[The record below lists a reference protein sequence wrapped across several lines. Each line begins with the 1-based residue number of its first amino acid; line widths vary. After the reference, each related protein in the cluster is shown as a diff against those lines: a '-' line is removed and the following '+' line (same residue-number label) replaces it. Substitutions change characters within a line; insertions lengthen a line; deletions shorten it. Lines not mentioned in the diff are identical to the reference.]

1 MGLRRDPDGG
11 RGGGHPGHLRRVL
24 RRPYGGARPRRNLHH
39 RQYPQFQGPHG
50 GPKRQD
56 LHGLARHGRRLG
68 DRWTHC
74 RRFGDNG
81 RHGLISGKVWKF
93 GDNINTDLMLP
104 GPLLFATEEEQKR
117 AVFSANR
124 PGWVDQI
131 GKGDIIVGGL
141 NYGMGSSRPAAR
153 SLRNLGIAALL
164 AESINGLFFRNAVN
178 FGLLALECPGIHA
191 AFAEGQTA
199 EVSLADFTVHNR
211 DTGTLLKAQPVPA
224 MLLDLMTQ
232 GGLYPHLERQGLIE
246 PKSPSG

>member
-1 MGLRRDPDGG
+1 MANHRSPVIPAQAGIPNISHFLGPRF
-11 RGGGHPGHLRRVL
+11 RGDDALA
-24 RRPYGGARPRRNLHH
+24 RRPYFFHAHDC
-39 RQYPQFQGPHG
+39 
-50 GPKRQD
+50 KV
-56 LHGLARHGRRLG
+56 
-68 DRWTHC
+68 
-74 RRFGDNG
+74 FGNSPV
-81 RHGLISGKVWKF
+81 ISGKVWKF
-93 GDNINTDLMLP
+93 GDNINTDLMLH
-104 GPLLFATEEEQKR
+104 GPLLFATAEEQKR

-178 FGLLALECPGIHA
+178 FGLLALECPGIHE
-191 AFAEGQTA
+191 AFEEGQTA
-199 EVSLADFTVHNR
+199 EVSLDDFTVRNR
-211 DTGTLLKAQPVPA
+211 DAGTLLTAQRVPS

-246 PKSPSG
+246 PRSADAK